1 MDSCPPVWLTW
12 TFTPLSAMN
21 GSARLDH
28 LRNLRIGDL
37 RRLWKDFGG
46 KPKLP
51 NMKRLAVRQLAW
63 RIQSQQFGDLDA
75 ETRRL
80 LRSAVRESRVETV
93 PASRT
98 RRSSRKKPTRARDLP
113 TGTKLVRKYRGR
125 LHEVTVLESGRRF
138 EYRGGEY

>member
-1 MDSCPPVWLTW
+1 MGAHAWITSETSE
-12 TFTPLSAMN
+12 SAIFV
-21 GSARLDH
+21 GC
-28 LRNLRIGDL
+28 
-37 RRLWKDFGG
+37 G
-46 KPKLP
+46 KTSVGNPSF
-51 NMKRLAVRQLAW
+51 RLAVRQLAW